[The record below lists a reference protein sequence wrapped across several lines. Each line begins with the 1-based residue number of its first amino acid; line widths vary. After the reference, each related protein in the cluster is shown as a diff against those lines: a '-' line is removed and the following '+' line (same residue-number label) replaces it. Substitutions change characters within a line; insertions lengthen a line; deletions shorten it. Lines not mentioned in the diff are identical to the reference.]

1 MIYLYKIFDGR
12 ISQFFYGLLEFVFEL
27 IMALSPSSTALAI
40 YCLMIFPERYS
51 QLMIKFETIGMK
63 IENLKFV
70 FKHLIERYPTLMIIL
85 LCGMAFVI
93 GMASFDL

>member
-27 IMALSPSSTALAI
+27 IMSFTPSYTALAV
-40 YCLMIFPERYS
+40 YCFMIFPERYS
-51 QLMIKFETIGMK
+51 QLMIKFETIELK

-70 FKHLIERYPTLMIIL
+70 FKYLNERYPSLMIVLFGIFML
-85 LCGMAFVI
+85 IFGMAIF
-93 GMASFDL
+93 